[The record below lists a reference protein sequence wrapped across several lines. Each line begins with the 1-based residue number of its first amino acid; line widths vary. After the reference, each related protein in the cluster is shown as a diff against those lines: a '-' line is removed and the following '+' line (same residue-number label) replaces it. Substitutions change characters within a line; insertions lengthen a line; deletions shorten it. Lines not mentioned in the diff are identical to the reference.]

1 MTLLQRLLRTIGLT
15 RPDRLSFRMDEEL
28 AESLREMA
36 YSQRR
41 PQAELAA
48 DLLSEALL
56 RRQEEERKLE
66 YWRSLSPREQEVVAL
81 VCLNYT
87 NRQIAEQLVISP
99 ETVKSHVANML
110 RKFGLRRRA
119 DLRQYLDNWD
129 FSAWDAGSSP

>member
-1 MTLLQRLLRTIGLT
+1 LPYRYWRQVCCWA
-15 RPDRLSFRMDEEL
+15 RPQSTK
-28 AESLREMA
+28 MA
-36 YSQRR
+36 CSQRR

-87 NRQIAEQLVISP
+87 NRQIAERLVISP
-99 ETVKSHVANML
+99 ETVKTHVANVL
-110 RKFGLRRRA
+110 HKFGLRRRG

-129 FSAWDAGSSP
+129 FSAWDIDSSP

>member
-48 DLLSEALL
+48 DLLSEGLL

-87 NRQIAEQLVISP
+87 NRQIAERLVISP

-110 RKFGLRRRA
+110 RKFGLRRRS